1 MERGG
6 SATSSSS
13 LACMTALVG
22 DQQLRLKKRQAK
34 FGNRNVR
41 RDAMGVE
48 SNLCLRNQ
56 EGRRKGGDEKYF
68 VHAIFCPRSGS
79 AGRGGPSYGR

>member
-1 MERGG
+1 LERGG

-22 DQQLRLKKRQAK
+22 DQQLRLKKKQAK

-41 RDAMGVE
+41 RDAIGVE
-48 SNLCLRNQ
+48 SICVCETRKD
-56 EGRRKGGDEKYF
+56 EGRAVMKNILTMQF
-68 VHAIFCPRSGS
+68 FCPQSGS